1 MRRERARYWMVV
13 GTLAAAIYG
22 FGNLY
27 QPTVVVGESMAPT
40 LRDGRVIWI
49 DRTYYRNNPP
59 RCGDV
64 VVFRQD
70 GETYVKRV
78 YRGPGE
84 LVRFIAS
91 EGQFLVPVRETFY
104 SALKARYEGGRT
116 SLRLDEFRVPDDS
129 VFVLGD
135 NFSASVDS
143 RQLGAIPINSILGR
157 AHLDASPSKALN
169 FEFVPHPARRQ
180 ARQDQLHSTPTVAPE
195 LPVGPIH
202 PSQIRD
208 HRATM
213 KAPQVL
219 ASYQVS
225 QR

>member
-13 GTLAAAIYG
+13 GSLAAAIYG

-49 DRTYYRNNPP
+49 DRTYYRSHSP

-64 VVFRQD
+64 VVFRD
-70 GETYVKRV
+70 EVGETYVKRV

-84 LVRFIAS
+84 LVRYIAS
-91 EGQFLVPVRETFY
+91 GGQFLVPVREPFY
-104 SALKARYEGGRT
+104 ETLKARYEGGRT
-116 SLRLDEFRVPDDS
+116 SLRLDELRVPDDS

-143 RQLGAIPINSILGR
+143 RQLGAIPISSILGR

-169 FEFVPHPARRQ
+169 FEFVPHPARRE
-180 ARQDQLHSTPTVAPE
+180 ARGEQSAPPATPE

-202 PSQIRD
+202 PSQVRD
-208 HRATM
+208 KEDAGRAPHGT
-213 KAPQVL
+213 AP
-219 ASYQVS
+219 YQIS

>member
-1 MRRERARYWMVV
+1 MCV
-13 GTLAAAIYG
+13 GGLATLVYG

-49 DRTYYRNNPP
+49 DRTYYRSNQP

-84 LVRFIAS
+84 LVRYIAS
-91 EGQFLVPVRETFY
+91 GGQFLLPVREPFFDTLKERY
-104 SALKARYEGGRT
+104 SRGRT
-116 SLRLDEFRVPDDS
+116 SLRLSELRVPEDS

-143 RQLGAIPINSILGR
+143 RQLGAIPISSILGR
-157 AHLDASPSKALN
+157 AHLDANPSKALSA
-169 FEFVPHPARRQ
+169 EFVPHPARRQ
-180 ARQDQLHSTPTVAPE
+180 ARVDRNAPPPE
-195 LPVGPIH
+195 PQTPVGPVH
-202 PSQIRD
+202 PSQVLRQRD
-208 HRATM
+208 TARAALAV
-213 KAPQVL
+213 AP
-219 ASYQVS
+219 YQIS